1 MAATRAT
8 VGLGLLSLACS
19 DFSIDDRDE
28 VSVRS
33 VPVEETFLQVPNP
46 QLDLLW
52 LVDNTPSMQ
61 TEHEQLL
68 PIVREVIGELDDLD
82 ASWHLGVITPD
93 GQGVLRGNPWVL
105 TPTNTTEDALTEL
118 FDVGTSGSVPE
129 RGLASLVAALTS
141 PTADHENRGFR
152 RPGAS
157 LHVVVFSDGDDESD
171 ASLGSDAVSAA
182 STALT
187 RASSASPQ
195 PARVSAIVG
204 LEDEPCLG
212 PSGGAT
218 AAPRYR
224 ALVDQVGGA
233 LTPICSPD
241 IEPIVLAVTDLR
253 AHLPRTFTLQTAPVA
268 GSARVAI
275 DGERQ
280 DSGWRLS
287 GPAIVFDTPPPI
299 GSTVTVRYRV
309 TG

>member
-8 VGLGLLSLACS
+8 VALSLLSLGCS

-52 LVDNTPSMQ
+52 LVDDTPSMQ
-61 TEHEQLL
+61 IEHEQLL
-68 PIVREVIGELDDLD
+68 PIVREVVAELDALD
-82 ASWHLGVITPD
+82 ASWHLGVVTPD
-93 GQGVLRGNPWVL
+93 GQGVLRGDPWVL
-105 TPTNTTEDALTEL
+105 TPATATDDALADL
-118 FDVGTSGSVPE
+118 FDVGTSGSVPQ
-129 RGLASLVAALTS
+129 RGLASIVAALTS
-141 PTADHENRGFR
+141 PTADNENRGFR
-152 RPGAS
+152 RPGAT

-171 ASLGSDAVSAA
+171 ASLGTDAVSAA
-182 STALT
+182 SAALT
-187 RASSASPQ
+187 RASSMSPE

-218 AAPRYR
+218 PAPRYR
-224 ALVDQVGGA
+224 ALVDQAGGA

-241 IEPIVLAVTDLR
+241 IEPIVRAVTDLR

-268 GSARVAI
+268 GSVRVAI
-275 DGERQ
+275 DGDRQ
-280 DSGWRLS
+280 DSGWTLS
-287 GPAIVFDTPPPI
+287 GPAVVFDTPPPV